1 MRFAWERG
9 AVVLL
14 SVGLWVVV
22 LAGGRHAL
30 HLVRGEVHALA
41 DLVIRRGGW
50 LV

>member
-9 AVVLL
+9 AAVLL
-14 SVGLWVVV
+14 SVGLWAIV
-22 LAGGRHAL
+22 LAGGRLAL
-30 HLVRGEVHALA
+30 NLMRGEVHALT

>member
-9 AVVLL
+9 AAVLL
-14 SVGLWVVV
+14 SVGLWAV
-22 LAGGRHAL
+22 LLTEGRHAL
-30 HLVRGEVHALA
+30 HLMRGEVHALA